1 MSSSQQLKPVGP
13 TLAAALT
20 KVKAEQDAKERL
32 AEQTDT
38 REEQARSAEKKALLS
53 PCSQAV
59 ESGDVTPGHEG
70 IKRKDRNTY
79 HQPPGGYFEPRK

>member
-1 MSSSQQLKPVGP
+1 M
-13 TLAAALT
+13 AAALT
-20 KVKAEQDAKERL
+20 KVKAEQDAKEYL
-32 AEQTDT
+32 AEEMDT
-38 REEQARSAEKKALLS
+38 REEQAGPAEKRALLS

-70 IKRKDRNTY
+70 IKRKDRNTC

>member
-1 MSSSQQLKPVGP
+1 MSTSQQPEQIEP
-13 TLAAALT
+13 TLAAALA
-20 KVKAEQDAKERL
+20 KVKAEQDAREHL
-32 AEQTDT
+32 ADQIDT
-38 REEQARSAEKKALLS
+38 CEEHAESAEKKALLS

-79 HQPPGGYFEPRK
+79 HQPPEGYFEPRK